1 LKREYKCTVL
11 IPCTD
16 ACTTCDIGANS
27 LPWNFATPYAN
38 RLNIR
43 SVKWIE
49 DAVRQKKNQKA
60 TENKAATS
68 KARKAAYRRAD
79 SALTVDRPNAEHRRS
94 IFSLFSSPSRTW
106 KGGILIEEG
115 AAWTWYA
122 EVGRIALALAVG
134 TSVGV
139 AISTRSTS
147 LRS

>member
-1 LKREYKCTVL
+1 MYL
-11 IPCTD
+11 
-16 ACTTCDIGANS
+16 ACITCDIDTNS

-38 RLNIR
+38 QINVC

-49 DAVRQKKNQKA
+49 DVVRQRKEQKA
-60 TENKAATS
+60 TEKKAAAF

-79 SALTVDRPNAEHRRS
+79 SALTVDRPNAKTRRFS
-94 IFSLFSSPSRTW
+94 IFSFFSSPSQTW

-115 AAWTWYA
+115 AAWTRYA

-134 TSVGV
+134 TSVGI

-147 LRS
+147 SLRS